1 MGPRRVRSDRRGRS
15 LTLPIW
21 KTDCGCTQ
29 EVAMGARRERLCEH
43 GRVYVKVREDEK
55 TKPSYGSTLSRGT
68 GFAASKAQR
77 DKVKLMPCVGCG
89 REVDPDDPGDW
100 AIDPAHVW
108 PKGKGGCDSP
118 DCCLPLCRFVYTGD
132 GCHRL
137 FDKGK
142 LDLTERL
149 ADSEAWQV
157 EQAHPILVH
166 GVSPVE
172 LVRRLSGG
180 AFEFVRVPQTPES
193 KGPQA
198 APEGAVR

>member
-1 MGPRRVRSDRRGRS
+1 
-15 LTLPIW
+15 LTLPTW

-29 EVAMGARRERLCEH
+29 IIGCGQKRDRFCEH
-43 GRVYVKVREDEK
+43 KRPYVKVVEGQEDAPK
-55 TKPSYGSTLSRGT
+55 SRRRSSLKQGAC
-68 GFAASKAQR
+68 FAASDAQR
-77 DKVKLMPCVGCG
+77 AKVAGMPCIACG
-89 REVDPDDPGDW
+89 VEATEDDSIV
-100 AIDPAHVW
+100 IDPAHLW
-108 PKGKGGCDSP
+108 PRSKGGCDHE
-118 DCCLPLCRFVYTGD
+118 DCVVPACRYPFKGGE

-137 FDKGK
+137 FDEGQ

-180 AFEFVRVPQTPES
+180 AYEFVRAE
-193 KGPQA
+193 
-198 APEGAVR
+198 AVAS

>member
-1 MGPRRVRSDRRGRS
+1 M
-15 LTLPIW
+15 TLPVW

-29 EVAMGARRERLCEH
+29 EVAMGAKRERRCEH
-43 GRVYVKVREDEK
+43 GRPFVKVRPEDEEGQPRRRSPLK
-55 TKPSYGSTLSRGT
+55 QGN
-68 GFAASKAQR
+68 GFAASDAQR
-77 DKVKLMPCVGCG
+77 AKVAGMPCVACG
-89 REVDPDDPGDW
+89 KVASAYL

-108 PKGKGGCDSP
+108 PRGKGGCDSP
-118 DCCLPLCRFVYTGD
+118 DCVLPACRIIATGE
-132 GCHRL
+132 GCHRS
-137 FDKGK
+137 FDEGQ

-180 AFEFVRVPQTPES
+180 AYEFVRAE
-193 KGPQA
+193 
-198 APEGAVR
+198 AVAS

>member
-1 MGPRRVRSDRRGRS
+1 MS
-15 LTLPIW
+15 LPLW
-21 KTDCGCTQ
+21 KADCGCTQ
-29 EVAMGARRERLCEH
+29 EVPMGKKRDRVCEEH
-43 GRVYVKVREDEK
+43 NRPYVKVREDGK
-55 TKPSYGSTLSRGT
+55 TTSPYNSMPAGGK
-68 GFAASKAQR
+68 GFAASDAQR
-77 DKVKLMPCVGCG
+77 AKVKGMPCVNCG
-89 REVDPDDPGDW
+89 KVEIPNVL

-118 DCCLPLCRFVYTGD
+118 DCVLPVCRVIATGE

-137 FDKGK
+137 FDEGK
-142 LDLTERL
+142 LELVERL

-180 AFEFVRVPQTPES
+180 SYEFVRVVAGEV
-193 KGPQA
+193 A
-198 APEGAVR
+198 A